1 MRLLKRAQRI
11 EIYSILQRSWDHHQ
25 EILQGLE
32 KIRSHME
39 HSEIELESAMQLS
52 ALKPRKRS
60 QGGQDV

>member
-1 MRLLKRAQRI
+1 MRVLKRAQRI
-11 EIYSILQRSWDHHQ
+11 EIHSRLQRSWDHHQ